1 MSPRQLPDE
10 VFQVLNYFV
19 IGASIFINALLDF
32 LGERGLVIDILL
44 GLLILSFIYY
54 NIARG
59 RARYLEGRASDRES
73 KKKND
78 NGPKN

>member
-10 VFQVLNYFV
+10 VFQTLNYFV
-19 IGASIFINALLDF
+19 IAASIFVNSVLDF

-44 GLLILSFIYY
+44 GLRILSFIYY

-59 RARYLEGRASDRES
+59 RARYLEGRASDRNS
-73 KKKND
+73 WKKKD
-78 NGPKN
+78 NGPEN